1 MLRSRSLVSIV
12 ASTLIAMGS
21 VSSCGDSA
29 STTDITA
36 IEVTAPDG
44 SVSDLGS
51 YLGERPLLISLW
63 AVWCQPCRRELP
75 ELADIAGSGSVDVLA
90 LNIGDDRSRI
100 DSFLDE
106 LGLDLPVATD
116 FDGAILE
123 ALDAATVP
131 VTVLLSP
138 EGDVIWKHVG
148 TVTREEIDSALT

>member
-1 MLRSRSLVSIV
+1 MSIAGMTAV
-12 ASTLIAMGS
+12 GA
-21 VSSCGDSA
+21 CGGAA
-29 STTDITA
+29 STTEITA

-51 YLGERPLLISLW
+51 YLGERPLLVSLW

-75 ELADIAGSGSVDVLA
+75 ELADIAGGGEVDVLA
-90 LNIGDDRSRI
+90 LNIGDDQSRI
-100 DSFLDE
+100 DAFLGE

-138 EGDVIWKHVG
+138 DGDVIWKHVG
-148 TVTREEIDSALT
+148 AVTRDEIDSAL